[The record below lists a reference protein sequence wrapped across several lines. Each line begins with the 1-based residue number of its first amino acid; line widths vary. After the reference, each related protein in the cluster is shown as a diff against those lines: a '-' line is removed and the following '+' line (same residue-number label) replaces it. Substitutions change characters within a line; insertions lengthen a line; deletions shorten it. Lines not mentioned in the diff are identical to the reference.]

1 MLHLTNDGRCITGYG
16 SRSWK
21 SSFRWKVRGVK
32 TVVATIFGDLTAAQ
46 NGELVGG
53 SGNVWKQRKLRRHGL
68 VIAIPS
74 RNG

>member
-21 SSFRWKVRGVK
+21 SSCRWKVRGVK
-32 TVVATIFGDLTAAQ
+32 TFAATIFGDLTAAQ

-53 SGNVWKQRKLRRHGL
+53 SGNV
-68 VIAIPS
+68 
-74 RNG
+74 